1 MMWEDFW
8 PFCGLGNNLKNEK
21 NLTYESYFWL
31 YTSHLQ
37 AVNFIGCLKK
47 LKFRLFGLPW
57 TQPRKK
63 KEERRKKKEE
73 RESKFERGKENA
85 DQEDLEFEGGKTV
98 RYEFEKLRVT
108 PMSGVVREW
117 ESVFFFLLLL
127 LLFLVSVRYAFTGRN
142 SRISPVWPVFF
153 PVRNKGGIC
162 TGLLTGTVYTGRTGR
177 YGTKLTSLAGPPLC
191 VACY

>member
-1 MMWEDFW
+1 M
-8 PFCGLGNNLKNEK
+8 
-21 NLTYESYFWL
+21 
-31 YTSHLQ
+31 Q

-108 PMSGVVREW
+108 PMSGVVRE
-117 ESVFFFLLLL
+117 
-127 LLFLVSVRYAFTGRN
+127 
-142 SRISPVWPVFF
+142 
-153 PVRNKGGIC
+153 
-162 TGLLTGTVYTGRTGR
+162 
-177 YGTKLTSLAGPPLC
+177 
-191 VACY
+191 